1 MIETKLSIQDF
12 TKYFES
18 NRLGKLHLPN
28 GNSWNPEKLSR
39 DGINVNLRDLFKVMS
54 GWKINDTEVPLD
66 DIVAVIAYGSAVR
79 FPGYEMVPEKRRKF
93 LGLFGPEVETGR
105 QIKKLITPNDV
116 DFFVLTGNDIT
127 RHEYIKPGMMTYS
140 DLSRSCITAVN
151 EGGINLINRGI
162 GQLLNGVEKGDTIS
176 ISAMREGIPIF
187 YDRRLNDVQDRA
199 GITRETP
206 RKIYW
211 DEDKQARLIG
221 RIE

>member
-1 MIETKLSIQDF
+1 MIETRLSVQDF
-12 TKYFES
+12 RKYFDS
-18 NRLGKLHLPN
+18 NKLGKLHLPN
-28 GNSWNPEKLSR
+28 GNSWNPQKSSR
-39 DGINVNLRDLFKVMS
+39 DGLDVSLRELYKVMY

-105 QIKKLITPNDV
+105 QVKELITPNDV
-116 DFFVLTGNDIT
+116 DFFVLTGNDID
-127 RHEYIKPGMMTYS
+127 RHEYIKPGMITYDYGS
-140 DLSRSCITAVN
+140 GGCITAVN
-151 EGGINLINRGI
+151 EGGINLVNRGVS
-162 GQLLNGVEKGDTIS
+162 QLLKGIEKGDTIS
-176 ISAMREGIPIF
+176 ASAMREGIPIF
-187 YDRRLNDVQDRA
+187 YNGRLNEVQERS

-221 RIE
+221 RVE